1 MTRGYTVGGR
11 PGRGRPSASR
21 SASTRLL
28 TLAVDYA
35 PLTWVGEPRLRGTI
49 NVRKRFA
56 VPVPFVRGTPL
67 GGPAIA
73 E

>member
-1 MTRGYTVGGR
+1 MDVIGLPVG
-11 PGRGRPSASR
+11 SDS
-21 SASTRLL
+21 LL
-28 TLAVDYA
+28 TLGVDYA